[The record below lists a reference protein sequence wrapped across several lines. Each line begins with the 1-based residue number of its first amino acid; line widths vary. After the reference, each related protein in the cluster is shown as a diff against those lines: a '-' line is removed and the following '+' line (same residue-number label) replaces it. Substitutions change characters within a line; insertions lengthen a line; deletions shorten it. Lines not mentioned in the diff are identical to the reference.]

1 MVFGVIIAV
10 GIYTCTT
17 TRSRNVKIFHF
28 NLARNG
34 PSSSLERSLRSRRRR
49 SAAFEAPG
57 LNSHGRI
64 LGALKHQE
72 HLIYNTLQ
80 SSHFAGGFSVS
91 TLAAGILELAST
103 RECTRRRTRADFNT
117 VVIRSTSSLN
127 RKARCC
133 RTEVNATHADPGFLR
148 GKREQQVFG
157 NLARSPV
164 GTAANALLLGTRE
177 CRVPIVRVKVL
188 DLFRAFLREGQFLH
202 GAVVVVEELI
212 HAHATVVCGYRIR
225 LAVIGRNLFQT
236 IVTVRN
242 AAVMVGNV
250 PVALEFG
257 NAMVV
262 VVVRVDVLPVDVRV
276 THEYSLVFI
285 GTHRVLGHAVGN
297 TQVCRTVRQVIVAL
311 VLMDVRSFHRLRA
324 TNLQVSLGAHIK
336 ALHVLVELVDVE
348 NVVIV
353 VVRRAAI
360 AATATEREVAR
371 TVVIKEDCRVKAP
384 ADAVAVRNTAT
395 PVVDE
400 LLVARNR
407 VRPGAGNAVGADE
420 ANAATTAIGEHDV
433 KPVIVG
439 VHCNAGCPDIADTVH
454 LAGIVDNA
462 EVGPVLHVLGAE
474 TVEGLDVVAVGI
486 GCRRVIGV
494 RDDVEVRIVGS
505 GTRIRQ
511 VMIGG
516 NRVIRIS
523 RCGKAKQSQ
532 RG

>member
-1 MVFGVIIAV
+1 MPD
-10 GIYTCTT
+10 T
-17 TRSRNVKIFHF
+17 SRTDQ
-28 NLARNG
+28 R
-34 PSSSLERSLRSRRRR
+34 
-49 SAAFEAPG
+49 
-57 LNSHGRI
+57 
-64 LGALKHQE
+64 
-72 HLIYNTLQ
+72 
-80 SSHFAGGFSVS
+80 
-91 TLAAGILELAST
+91 
-103 RECTRRRTRADFNT
+103 
-117 VVIRSTSSLN
+117 
-127 RKARCC
+127 
-133 RTEVNATHADPGFLR
+133 
-148 GKREQQVFG
+148 
-157 NLARSPV
+157 
-164 GTAANALLLGTRE
+164 
-177 CRVPIVRVKVL
+177 
-188 DLFRAFLREGQFLH
+188 
-202 GAVVVVEELI
+202 
-212 HAHATVVCGYRIR
+212 VVCGRRIR
-225 LAVIGRNLFQT
+225 LAVVGRNLFEA
-236 IVTVRN
+236 IITVRDT
-242 AAVMVGNV
+242 AVMVGNV

-324 TNLQVSLGAHIK
+324 ANLQVSLGTHVK
-336 ALHVLVELVDVE
+336 ALHVLVELVDVK

-400 LLVARNR
+400 LLVARNG

-439 VHCNAGCPDIADTVH
+439 VHRNAGCPDIADTVN
-454 LAGIVDNA
+454 LAGIVNDT
-462 EVGPVLHVLGAE
+462 EVGPVFHVLGAE

-486 GCRRVIGV
+486 VRSRVVGV
-494 RDDVEVRIVGS
+494 GDDVEVRIVGS
-505 GTRIRQ
+505 GTRVCQ
-511 VMIGG
+511 VVITR
-516 NRVIRIS
+516 NRVVGQTKS
-523 RCGKAKQSQ
+523 GKP
-532 RG
+532 RN